1 MSEPVVV
8 INAPAVL
15 LAALPSLVAPVVPV
29 NVLEPTVVGVPDTV
43 QVTVAP
49 AATVAGTVGE
59 HDVVSPGG
67 RPLTAHDAVVA
78 LTAGAA
84 ALVQLNVPLYGT
96 PILAVVGKP
105 TRLMLISAAALRN
118 VHVIVCPPPR

>member
-8 INAPAVL
+8 INAPALL

-29 NVLEPTVVGVPDTV
+29 KVLEPTAVGVPDTV
-43 QVTVAP
+43 QVMFDP
-49 AATVAGTVGE
+49 GATVEGGTGAHEVVNPAGK
-59 HDVVSPGG
+59 
-67 RPLTAHDAVVA
+67 PLTAHEALVA

-96 PILAVVGKP
+96 PTLAVVGKP
-105 TRLMLISAAALRN
+105 ARLMLISAAALRN
-118 VHVIVCPPPR
+118 VHVMVCPPP